1 MFTVLRQTLAL
12 TGRHAPLAYA
22 LSIVLGLMLPQI
34 ASALRPIIPI
44 TIFMFIVLAFA
55 RANLPGL
62 KAVFARP
69 TKLATGVLLSVV
81 LPPAIAFV
89 VLSLPPLASAD
100 PGIRLAIAIMA
111 SAPILNGAPVF
122 IGVIGLENSFALTIM
137 VLGMV
142 ATPFTA
148 PFFASILA
156 GANVPISPYALAER
170 LAIFIGGGMI
180 AGLAVRR
187 MFGLQRI
194 AAVKNELDG
203 CGVLLYFLFAIAA
216 MDGVIAMALAHPIYI
231 VAIIVTSA
239 LFALTGFAISYA
251 ITPGFEFNDRFSL
264 AICTGLRN
272 MGLVIAPIFS
282 VVPDTTFLYFAL
294 AQFPV
299 YGAPVAL
306 KALKARMEPKLLEP
320 KATPKNEV

>member
-1 MFTVLRQTLAL
+1 MLTVLRQALAL

-62 KAVFARP
+62 RAVFTRP
-69 TKLATGVLLSVV
+69 GRLGLGLVLSTL

-142 ATPFTA
+142 GTPFTA
-148 PFFASILA
+148 PFFASLLV
-156 GANVPISPYALAER
+156 GAHVPISPYALAER
-170 LAIFIGGGMI
+170 LAIFIGGGMV
-180 AGLAVRR
+180 AGLAARWLVGTR
-187 MFGLQRI
+187 RI
-194 AAVKNELDG
+194 AAAKNELDG

-239 LFALTGFAISYA
+239 LLALTGFAVSYA
-251 ITPGFEFNDRFSL
+251 ITPGIDFNDRFSL

-272 MGLVIAPIFS
+272 MGLVLAPIFS

-299 YGAPVAL
+299 YGAPVVL
-306 KALKARMEPKLLEP
+306 KALKARMEPKVTGTESVAE
-320 KATPKNEV
+320 K